1 MMILK
6 LLEENTRYLR
16 RVVEIEKAE
25 KMGNM
30 TQALNDE
37 SEKLLYRVLCN
48 SQQIQEMMSKLKQ

>member
-16 RVVEIEKAE
+16 RVIEIEKAE

>member
-16 RVVEIEKAE
+16 RVIEIEKAE

-30 TQALNDE
+30 TQALNNE